1 MSHDYSQDFIKLQL
15 EEDAFFNQLSYGHI
29 NADRTIEVLRSKQ
42 QPQAVDLSNRLS
54 CGNEKDQK
62 KLSLDNEFQS
72 IQLDWYTLHL
82 NQLTALRAK
91 INQQQLKA
99 YNKSV
104 DQFRK
109 REIHWIQSYRKRK
122 QLETKKRQ
130 KKLEDRTMRLE
141 KIRQLKQRVRDV
153 TKKMSVR
160 MHNTC
165 EGDNVERQSCWA
177 KRLLA
182 LVWIGNYGKV
192 TTYSNTSKSCQDQ
205 DDHTF
210 TNNEAK
216 IRDDPWYFRC
226 INFVNHRFKPNH
238 PKVHHHQQQSSPKL
252 NKQKQQQQQQ
262 LLLRRVLHVNY
273 HRCTQIK
280 LVKSKIYL
288 RSQLKKHYHMLV
300 LKYRVYK
307 TKLLR
312 ICTLLKHWFINKKR
326 RMKRS
331 GIRLRRRYT
340 IAAVLCQNSDTNSS
354 AIIDHNKPDHLT
366 FYCSTNDNFMQTHQ
380 MFLRFEM
387 YRLHLLCRYRMQFT
401 FLTI

>member
-216 IRDDPWYFRC
+216 IRDDPWYFRS
-226 INFVNHRFKPNH
+226 
-238 PKVHHHQQQSSPKL
+238 QQAKATTTTTITTTSSFACEL
-252 NKQKQQQQQQ
+252 SSMHSNQIGQKQD
-262 LLLRRVLHVNY
+262 L
-273 HRCTQIK
+273 
-280 LVKSKIYL
+280 
-288 RSQLKKHYHMLV
+288 
-300 LKYRVYK
+300 
-307 TKLLR
+307 
-312 ICTLLKHWFINKKR
+312 F
-326 RMKRS
+326 
-331 GIRLRRRYT
+331 T
-340 IAAVLCQNSDTNSS
+340 ISIEKALPYVGAQVSSIQNQTTTNSY
-354 AIIDHNKPDHLT
+354 IIKALVHKQEK
-366 FYCSTNDNFMQTHQ
+366 TNEETGD
-380 MFLRFEM
+380 
-387 YRLHLLCRYRMQFT
+387 
-401 FLTI
+401 